1 MTQSKGVSEHVDIP
15 LKSDGLE
22 EAAGALRESVPGV
35 WGRVGGAGAGK
46 PRGFRMVS
54 RKGLG
59 TCYWYTGLTGGWQI
73 HSHF

>member
-35 WGRVGGAGAGK
+35 CGRVGGAGAGK
-46 PRGFRMVS
+46 P
-54 RKGLG
+54 
-59 TCYWYTGLTGGWQI
+59 
-73 HSHF
+73 